1 MTQHSGEPNLEDD
14 RLIFVDSVPNETV
27 DKINTWKV
35 MLVDDKAEAHQVARL
50 ALQKFKFED
59 KPLQFISAYSAD
71 EAQQLIEAHPDT
83 ALILLDIVMPL
94 ENGLAVLK
102 QIIHLNIKS
111 RIIMVSAVD
120 TPAILADCIAL
131 GIDDFVVKPFEVQS
145 LQQAIQNVM
154 KWEIGS
160 NEQSQVTDRR

>member
-1 MTQHSGEPNLEDD
+1 MHRILIIDDSWFARFKVRQALLGFAGVDTLE
-14 RLIFVDSVPNETV
+14 
-27 DKINTWKV
+27 
-35 MLVDDKAEAHQVARL
+35 AENGPL
-50 ALQKFKFED
+50 AL
-59 KPLQFISAYSAD
+59 
-71 EAQQLIEAHPDT
+71 EAMRWYQPD
-83 ALILLDIVMPL
+83 LILLDIVMPL